1 MSTDVILQDVTD
13 LVLTVPVGPGQR
25 ETTDGVW
32 EPWEGF
38 RKGCEREEDLARK
51 VEAWQ
56 HKHKPRTDSHKGQ
69 DLKGKKNQTGKGK
82 KVDGEQGSQGAPLE
96 DEHPSS

>member
-1 MSTDVILQDVTD
+1 MRDWCRKGMSTDVTLQDVTD
-13 LVLTVPVGPGQR
+13 LLLTVPAGPGQR

-38 RKGCEREEDLARK
+38 RKGCGREEDLARK

-56 HKHKPRTDSHKGQ
+56 HKHKPKTEPHKGQ
-69 DLKGKKNQTGKGK
+69 DLEGKEKKQEKGKR
-82 KVDGEQGSQGAPLE
+82 
-96 DEHPSS
+96 

>member
-32 EPWEGF
+32 EPREGF

-56 HKHKPRTDSHKGQ
+56 HKHKPRTESHKGQ
-69 DLKGKKNQTGKGK
+69 DLKGKKKQTGKGK
-82 KVDGEQGSQGAPLE
+82 KVDGEQGS
-96 DEHPSS
+96 